1 MKLNPYKLI
10 HFFIDKNN
18 TGMLKVRVP
27 DDIQHEVKFFIDD
40 HELNITIK

>member
-10 HFFIDKNN
+10 HFFIKD
-18 TGMLKVRVP
+18 GMLKARVP
-27 DDIQHEVKFFIDD
+27 DIIKDEVSIEIDD

>member
-18 TGMLKVRVP
+18 GMLKVSVP
-27 DDIQHEVKFFIDD
+27 DIIKDEVSIEIDD

>member
-10 HFFIDKNN
+10 SFQIEKD
-18 TGMLKVRVP
+18 GMLKARVP
-27 DDIQHEVKFFIDD
+27 DKIKEEVSIEIDD